1 MRRTNMAIDTQE
13 LNNLLIDPANVSLPI
28 KIGAIAVVFGL
39 TLFVGYK
46 LVIID
51 QTEKLKQVQSE
62 ELEKRRVYEKKQAR
76 ANQLPAYK
84 AQLAEMQASFGAL
97 KDQLPSDTEIPGL
110 ILDISEKGL
119 SNGLEIELFKPKPE
133 VQKEFF
139 AEKPIEL
146 KAKGTYEELAGFV
159 SDLSGLPRIVT
170 INNIQLEPIKK
181 EKGKKDQSNND
192 IRRSTG
198 VSRISLEAIIKTYRY
213 LNEEDASGGQG

>member
-1 MRRTNMAIDTQE
+1 MAIDTQE

-28 KIGAIAVVFGL
+28 KIGAIVVVFGL
-39 TLFVGYK
+39 TLFAGYK
-46 LVIID
+46 LVIVD
-51 QTEKLKQVQSE
+51 QMDSLKRVQSTE
-62 ELEKRRVYEKKQAR
+62 SEKRRNYERKQAR

-84 AQLAEMQASFGAL
+84 SQLAEMQASFGAL

-133 VQKEFF
+133 IQKEFF

-159 SDLSGLPRIVT
+159 SDLSALPRIVT
-170 INNIQLEPIKK
+170 INNIHLAPV
-181 EKGKKDQSNND
+181 KKDSSKKNSTVSETN
-192 IRRSTG
+192 RSRG
-198 VSRISLEAIIKTYRY
+198 VSRLSLEAIIKTYRY
-213 LNEEDASGGQG
+213 LNEEGSEG

>member
-1 MRRTNMAIDTQE
+1 MAIDTQE
-13 LNNLLIDPANVSLPI
+13 LNNLLNDPANVSLPI
-28 KIGAIAVVFGL
+28 KMGAIAVVLGL
-39 TLFVGYK
+39 TLFAGYK

-51 QTEKLKQVQSE
+51 QMQTLENVQAKE
-62 ELEKRRVYEKKQAR
+62 EGKRLTYEKKQAR

-133 VQKEFF
+133 IQKEFF

-159 SDLSGLPRIVT
+159 SDLSALPRIVT
-170 INNIQLEPIKK
+170 INNIKLEPVEKDKDKNKK
-181 EKGKKDQSNND
+181 GRGNYLKKPS
-192 IRRSTG
+192 S
-198 VSRISLEAIIKTYRY
+198 VSRLSLKAIIKTYRY
-213 LNEEDASGGQG
+213 LNEDNEDGGREG

>member
-1 MRRTNMAIDTQE
+1 MAIDTQE

-39 TLFVGYK
+39 TLFAGYK
-46 LVIID
+46 LVIVD
-51 QTEKLKQVQSE
+51 QMETLKNVQATEI
-62 ELEKRRVYEKKQAR
+62 EKRRTYEKKQAR

-133 VQKEFF
+133 IQKEFF

-159 SDLSGLPRIVT
+159 SDLSALPRIVT
-170 INNIQLEPIKK
+170 INNIHLEPVKK
-181 EKGKKDQSNND
+181 ESTGKKNSSEAS
-192 IRRSTG
+192 RAKG
-198 VSRISLEAIIKTYRY
+198 VSRLSLEAIIKTYRY
-213 LNEEDASGGQG
+213 MNEDEAEGGQG

>member
-1 MRRTNMAIDTQE
+1 MAIDTQE
-13 LNNLLIDPANVSLPI
+13 INNLLNDPANVSLPI

-39 TLFVGYK
+39 TLFAGYK
-46 LVIID
+46 LVIVD
-51 QTEKLKQVQSE
+51 QMETLKQVQDE
-62 ELEKRRVYEKKQAR
+62 ELEKRKIYEKKQAR

-133 VQKEFF
+133 IQKEFF

-146 KAKGTYEELAGFV
+146 KAKGSYNQLAGFV
-159 SDLSGLPRIVT
+159 SDLSALPRIVT
-170 INNIQLEPIKK
+170 INDIHLEPVQKDKSKK
-181 EKGKKDQSNND
+181 KNKSVNGGQPA
-192 IRRSTG
+192 
-198 VSRISLEAIIKTYRY
+198 VSRLSLEATIKTYRY
-213 LNEEDASGGQG
+213 LNEDDASEGDEG